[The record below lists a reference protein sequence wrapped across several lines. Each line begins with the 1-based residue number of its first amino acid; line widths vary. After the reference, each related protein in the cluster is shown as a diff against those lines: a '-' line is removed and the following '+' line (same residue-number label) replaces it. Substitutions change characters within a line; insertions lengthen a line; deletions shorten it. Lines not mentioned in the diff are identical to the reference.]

1 MPKKILIIED
11 DKFSREMMARKVI
24 ASGFDVFQ
32 AADGQQGLEM
42 IKKEKPDLVL
52 LDLILPKLSGKD
64 VLSEIKKDKELTSIP
79 VVVLSNLDQMEDKD
93 EMLKS
98 GVVDY
103 IIKAHFTP
111 TEIVERI
118 KKVLK

>member
-1 MPKKILIIED
+1 MPKILIIED
-11 DKFSREMMARKVI
+11 DKFSREMMARKVV
-24 ASGFDVFQ
+24 AAGFEVSQ
-32 AADGQQGLEM
+32 AADGEQGMEL
-42 IKKEKPDLVL
+42 IKKEKPDLIL
-52 LDLILPKLSGKD
+52 LDLVLPKLSGKD
-64 VLSEIKKDKELTSIP
+64 ILSAIKQNKELNSIP

-103 IIKAHFTP
+103 IVKAHFTP

-118 KKVLK
+118 KKFLK